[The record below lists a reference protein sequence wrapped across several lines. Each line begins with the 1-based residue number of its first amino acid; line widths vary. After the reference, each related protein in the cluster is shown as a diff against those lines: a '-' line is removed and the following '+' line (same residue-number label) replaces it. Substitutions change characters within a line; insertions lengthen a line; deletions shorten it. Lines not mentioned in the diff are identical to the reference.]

1 MIKISGKE
9 YGLSPEM
16 FNVSN
21 LLFTNKS
28 ICFLSQEGYPAQ
40 FKCSEHSLNEIF
52 LE

>member
-1 MIKISGKE
+1 MTKIRGKK
-9 YGLSPEM
+9 YGLNQEM

-28 ICFLSQEGYPAQ
+28 ICVLSQEGYPAQ
-40 FKCSEHSLNEIF
+40 FKCSGHSLNETF